1 VADGG
6 RAARQQGDVRHTAAE
21 LAEARVKLG
30 FQPRVKLYD
39 GLVQEW
45 EWMKS
50 VGE

>member
-1 VADGG
+1 MNLANILNGLN
-6 RAARQQGDVRHTAAE
+6 RICT
-21 LAEARVKLG
+21 AEARAKLG

>member
-6 RAARQQGDVRHTAAE
+6 RAARQQGDVRYTAAE
-21 LAEARVKLG
+21 IAAAREKLG

-45 EWMKS
+45 DWVRSLSE
-50 VGE
+50 